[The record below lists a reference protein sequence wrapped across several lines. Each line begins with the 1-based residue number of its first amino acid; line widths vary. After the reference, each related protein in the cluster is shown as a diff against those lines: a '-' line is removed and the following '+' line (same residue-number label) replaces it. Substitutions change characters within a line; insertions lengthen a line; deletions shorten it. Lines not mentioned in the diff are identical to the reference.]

1 MSINNSYGLDCL
13 SIKTVESVL
22 HVKWR
27 VLLFCSCFSISILIH
42 DFVQHRI
49 QEEIYGVNDKA
60 TSLVSGELLGT
71 TLKYETASK
80 LERIHFFD
88 VVRPS

>member
-1 MSINNSYGLDCL
+1 M
-13 SIKTVESVL
+13 ESSVVL
-22 HVKWR
+22 Q
-27 VLLFCSCFSISILIH
+27 LLFNINTYSWFC
-42 DFVQHRI
+42 VTQI

-88 VVRPS
+88 VRPS